1 MAIDR
6 RKFMQLGTASLIAGR
21 AGATMINGRHRAR
34 DLGVRIGRMPTGPMN
49 GITDVLNESIYG
61 HDKAKRQIKRVI
73 GQWVTGKQTGYC
85 FGFEG
90 APGIGKTSLA
100 RKGLANCLKD

>member
-1 MAIDR
+1 MKELIKR
-6 RKFMQLGTASLIAGR
+6 NASLFKTANTIDIKDN
-21 AGATMINGRHRAR
+21 IN
-34 DLGVRIGRMPTGPMN
+34 DINESWDQLSENMN

-90 APGIGKTSLA
+90 APGY
-100 RKGLANCLKD
+100 R